1 MPPADAPSLERKLSL
16 FPVTNIVIANMVG
29 VGIFT
34 TSGLLI
40 SDLGS
45 PALMIAL
52 WAVGGGIAVCGAL
65 SYGVLGAAMPQ
76 AGGEYLFLSRLY
88 HPAVGFLSGW
98 VSFVVG
104 FSAPIAASAIGFS
117 EYLVRAFPGILT
129 WGEGIRWLD
138 PVMVKKLLAVA
149 VILTFTL
156 VHLRGVEFG
165 SSVQNVLTVLKLGFI
180 IVLILVGFLLGSGD
194 AAHFSE
200 GRVPVLDF
208 RGWKTIGLSLMWIMF
223 AYSGWNAS
231 TYIGSE
237 IRNPSRTLP
246 RSLILGTGVV
256 VILYLGLNA
265 LYVYAVDPE
274 QMGGVV
280 SIGGL
285 AMEELFGRSMEIV
298 SSLLIAVAL
307 VSSLSAFII
316 LGPRVYFSMASDG
329 YFFRSVAE
337 IHPRFG
343 VPAKSILLQSAIA
356 VLMALTGTFDQV
368 LTYMGFSLG
377 IFPILA
383 VGGVLRLKRPPD
395 RTLHLN
401 PAVPVLFILC
411 SSSML
416 TLAYFER
423 PVESSIALATVL
435 AGLPAFLLFRRAY
448 RTVTP
453 APGESRRVS

>member
-1 MPPADAPSLERKLSL
+1 MPPADTPSLERKLGL

-29 VGIFT
+29 AGIFT

-45 PALMIAL
+45 PVLMIAL
-52 WAVGGGIAVCGAL
+52 WVVGGGIAVCGAL

-117 EYLVRAFPGILT
+117 EYLVRASPGILT
-129 WGEGIRWLD
+129 WGEGSRWVD
-138 PVMVKKLLAVA
+138 PVIVKKLLAVA

-165 SSVQNVLTVLKLGFI
+165 SRVQNVLTALKLGFI

-194 AAHFSE
+194 VAHFSE

-274 QMGGVV
+274 QMGGVI

-285 AMEELFGRSMEIV
+285 AMEQLFGRSMEIA
-298 SSLLIAVAL
+298 SSLLIAFAL

-329 YFFRSVAE
+329 YFFKSVAE

-377 IFPILA
+377 MFPILA
-383 VGGVLRLKRPPD
+383 VGGVLRLQRSSNGAP
-395 RTLHLN
+395 HIN

-411 SSSML
+411 SFSML

-435 AGLPAFLLFRRAY
+435 AGLPVFFLFRRAY
-448 RTVTP
+448 RTVTR
-453 APGESRRVS
+453 APGESRGVS